1 MVHKCTHLEQI
12 PLNGLEIIG
21 PFCGFVYFFLYEC
34 FQLLGYSYCD
44 NHVKDGQLDSFHYV
58 FTCLTTDSYRLTNGS
73 KRYRPEDASSL
84 DEFPASWRSET
95 AYSKSR
101 MRLMAYARQ
110 GLNSRIRFRDRSWRN
125 IISGPLSHQA
135 ILESFTAKPRRS
147 AAMRYDGDLRLRL
160 KIRLGS

>member
-21 PFCGFVYFFLYEC
+21 LFCGFVYFFLC
-34 FQLLGYSYCD
+34 TRLQLLDYSYCGNRVKFGKLD
-44 NHVKDGQLDSFHYV
+44 NFHFV
-58 FTCLTTDSYRLTNGS
+58 FTCLTTDSYRLPSGS
-73 KRYRPEDASSL
+73 RRYQPENASSL

-101 MRLMAYARQ
+101 IRLMAYARL
-110 GLNSRIRFRDRSWRN
+110 GINSRIRFRDRSWRN

-135 ILESFTAKPRRS
+135 ILESFPAKPRRS
-147 AAMRYDGDLRLRL
+147 AAMRYDRDLRLRL
-160 KIRLGS
+160 KIRPGR